1 MGHNV
6 QRVGLDAGAA
16 GPGEVYGAGSRGV
29 RTEIGRVAAL
39 WRYPV
44 KSMLGE
50 QLEEADFAERG
61 LAGDRAYA
69 VADVESGRIQNAKRA
84 DWEGLFDF
92 RADLTGEP
100 YDDPSCL
107 RITLPD
113 GEVITGEAG
122 NRDEKLSGAFG
133 RGATLVSGGVF
144 FDLGAVHLLTT
155 ASLEKLGELYP
166 EGNFDP
172 RRFRPNV
179 VLELGSGEVGF
190 VEDGWLRRTL
200 LLGDEVVLEVTE
212 PVARCVMT
220 TLPQA
225 ELAKDQG
232 IMNTAYRHNGNNVGV
247 YARVLEGGRVGH
259 GDRAVFL

>member
-1 MGHNV
+1 
-6 QRVGLDAGAA
+6 
-16 GPGEVYGAGSRGV
+16 
-29 RTEIGRVAAL
+29 
-39 WRYPV
+39 
-44 KSMLGE
+44 MLGE
-50 QLEEADFAERG
+50 QLVEAVFAERG
-61 LAGDRAYA
+61 LVGDRAYA

-84 DWEGLFDF
+84 GWEGLFGF
-92 RADLTGEP
+92 RAGLTGVP
-100 YDDPSCL
+100 YGAPSRL

-113 GEVITGEAG
+113 GEVVADEAG

-133 RGATLVSGGVF
+133 RGATLVSGGAF

-190 VEDGWLRRTL
+190 VEDGWLGRTL
-200 LLGDEVVLEVTE
+200 RLGDEVVLEVTE
-212 PVARCVMT
+212 PVARCVVT

-225 ELAKDQG
+225 GLAKDPG

-247 YARVLEGGRVGH
+247 YAHVLEGGRVGR
-259 GDRAVFL
+259 GDRAVLV

>member
-1 MGHNV
+1 M
-6 QRVGLDAGAA
+6 
-16 GPGEVYGAGSRGV
+16 
-29 RTEIGRVAAL
+29 EIGRVAAL

-50 QLEEADFAERG
+50 ELEEAVFAERG

-69 VADVESGRIQNAKRA
+69 VADVESGRIRNAKRA
-84 DWEGLFDF
+84 GWEGLFGF

-100 YDDPSCL
+100 YGDPSRL
-107 RITLPD
+107 RITLPN
-113 GEVITGEAG
+113 GEVVASESR
-122 NRDEKLSGAFG
+122 NWDEKLSGAFG
-133 RGATLVSGGVF
+133 RGATLASGGAF

-179 VLELGSGEVGF
+179 MLELGLGEVGF
-190 VEDGWLRRTL
+190 VEDGWLGRTL
-200 LLGDEVVLEVTE
+200 HLGDEVVLEVTE

-225 ELAKDQG
+225 ELAKDSG
-232 IMNTAYRHNGNNVGV
+232 ITNTAYRHNGNNVGV
-247 YARVLEGGRVGH
+247 YARVLEGGCVGR
-259 GDRAVFL
+259 GDRAVLV

>member
-1 MGHNV
+1 M
-6 QRVGLDAGAA
+6 RGLG
-16 GPGEVYGAGSRGV
+16 GSGEVYGAESGGV
-29 RTEIGRVAAL
+29 STEIGRVAEL

-69 VADVESGRIQNAKRA
+69 VKDVESGRIQNVKRA
-84 DWEGLFDF
+84 GWTGLFGF
-92 RADLTGEP
+92 RANLTGEP
-100 YDDPSCL
+100 YGDPSRL
-107 RITLPD
+107 RITLPN
-113 GEVITGEAG
+113 GEIITGEAG
-122 NRDEKLSGAFG
+122 GRDEKLSGVFG
-133 RGATLVSGGVF
+133 REATLVSGGAF

-172 RRFRPNV
+172 RRFRPNL

-190 VEDGWLRRTL
+190 VEDGWLGRTL
-200 LLGDEVVLEVTE
+200 RLGDEVVLEVTE
-212 PVARCVMT
+212 LVTRCVMT

-225 ELAKDQG
+225 GLAKDPR
-232 IMNTAYRHNGNNVGV
+232 IMNTAYRHNGDNVGV
-247 YARVLEGGRVGH
+247 YARVLAGGRVGRD
-259 GDRAVFL
+259 DRAVLV

>member
-1 MGHNV
+1 M
-6 QRVGLDAGAA
+6 
-16 GPGEVYGAGSRGV
+16 
-29 RTEIGRVAAL
+29 EIGRLAAL

-84 DWEGLFDF
+84 GWDGLFGF
-92 RADLTGEP
+92 RANLTGEP
-100 YDDPSCL
+100 YGDPSRL

-113 GEVITGEAG
+113 GEVVAGEAE

-133 RGATLVSGGVF
+133 RGVTLVSGGAF

-166 EGNFDP
+166 EGSFDP

-179 VLELGSGEVGF
+179 VLELGLGEVGF
-190 VEDGWLRRTL
+190 VEDGWLGRTL
-200 LLGDEVVLEVTE
+200 RLGDEVVLEVTE
-212 PVARCVMT
+212 RVARCVMT

-225 ELAKDQG
+225 GLAKDPG
-232 IMNTAYRHNGNNVGV
+232 IMNASYRHNGNNVGV
-247 YARVLEGGRVGH
+247 YARVLEGGRVGR
-259 GDRAVFL
+259 GDRVVLV